1 MTRLGRLLS
10 ILRPNFRRLTH
21 SGKSGRPAKGLAA
34 LPNVSWI
41 NKLFIFRISEAQTLD
56 LLWEFVRIRE
66 TNFWP
71 AERLDFAPIELFVA
85 RKERVR
91 GRSVANWQ

>member
-1 MTRLGRLLS
+1 MTKLGRLLS
-10 ILRPNFRRLTH
+10 ISRPNDRRLTH
-21 SGKSGRPAKGLAA
+21 PGMSGRAAKWLAV

-41 NKLFIFRISEAQTLD
+41 NKLRIFRISEWQTLD
-56 LLWEFVRIRE
+56 LLLEFVRISE

-71 AERLDFAPIELFVA
+71 AERLDFAPIEFFVA

>member
-1 MTRLGRLLS
+1 MTKLGQLLS
-10 ILRPNFRRLTH
+10 ISRPNDRRLTH
-21 SGKSGRPAKGLAA
+21 LGKSGRPVKRWSV

-41 NKLFIFRISEAQTLD
+41 NKLPIFRISEWQSLD
-56 LLWEFVRIRE
+56 LLLEFVRISE
-66 TNFWP
+66 TNFWA
-71 AERLDFAPIELFVA
+71 AERLDFVPIELFVA